1 MQIQKLLLNLWQ
13 SARLSILISDKQERL
28 FRKLFIEV
36 MQLSFY
42 IGLVLEYL
50 KGLDIL
56 WNNSELYLLS
66 QISIITVKK
75 EDNGFVYN

>member
-1 MQIQKLLLNLWQ
+1 
-13 SARLSILISDKQERL
+13 
-28 FRKLFIEV
+28 